1 MIKPF
6 DFFFDFS
13 SPYAYL
19 AHKQIRVIE
28 KENKIKVNYRPIL
41 LGGLHKLSNITAAA
55 FIPAKTKYI
64 IRDCKMIAEKFKIDF
79 KFNTNFPIN
88 SLQLMRG
95 ALYAI
100 KKKKIE
106 EYCDAFFD
114 SYWKNNINLKN
125 EDIINSVLHN
135 IDINKSEFKKFISSQ
150 IAKDELKKV
159 TKNAFDQGIFGAPT
173 FIVSNKIFWGQ
184 DRLEFVLKE
193 SNK

>member
-173 FIVSNKIFWGQ
+173 FIVNNKIFWGQ

>member
-19 AHKQIRVIE
+19 AHKQIRIIE
-28 KENKIKVNYRPIL
+28 KQNNIKINYKPIL

-64 IRDCKMIAEKFKIDF
+64 IKDCKMIAEKFQIEF

-88 SLQLMRG
+88 SLSLMRG

-100 KKKKIE
+100 IKKKLEI
-106 EYCDAFFD
+106 YCDSFFEA
-114 SYWKNNINLKN
+114 YWKNNINLKN
-125 EDIINSVLHN
+125 EEIINFDLNN
-135 IDINKSEFKKFISSQ
+135 IDINKNEFKKFISSQ
-150 IAKDELKKV
+150 LTKDKLKKL
-159 TKNAFDQGIFGAPT
+159 TEHAYDQGIFGAPS
-173 FIVSNKIFWGQ
+173 FVVNNKIFWGQ